1 MRLKP
6 EEITDAVAELQAAS
20 GRRRIGAAEAGH
32 GFTNEWCFFFKP
44 SITAAVARPGL
55 KNAVGLALDLFD
67 HHGMTVIEA
76 HAISPGYMDTH
87 HLSLRNYRELVE
99 LAMYAS
105 TLAADSPVLQA
116 APDFDRVLGAYEALA
131 KLELDIPE
139 LSRLWYSAV
148 HYYRL
153 GRAVIAAVVPLEGE
167 RVLLVNGF
175 IPGQVSTYG
184 QPGTVT
190 VVLRLASD
198 LTWSAARHRVL
209 GATNPADAVPGSF
222 RYELWAR
229 REEIGL
235 PRVDFNWNGAHL
247 SAGPLEAIYELQLLT
262 SDDQTNLRPLSD
274 FSFGRRLLDSHA
286 LRENVEALIP
296 QHLPGSTVDERTA
309 RLYVQAREAVEDRD
323 EPEAITVLEKIMH
336 SVGRAPEPESHG
348 HR

>member
-1 MRLKP
+1 
-6 EEITDAVAELQAAS
+6 
-20 GRRRIGAAEAGH
+20 
-32 GFTNEWCFFFKP
+32 
-44 SITAAVARPGL
+44 
-55 KNAVGLALDLFD
+55 
-67 HHGMTVIEA
+67 
-76 HAISPGYMDTH
+76 
-87 HLSLRNYRELVE
+87 
-99 LAMYAS
+99 MYAS
-105 TLAADSPVLQA
+105 TLAADSPVLRA

-131 KLELDIPE
+131 KLDLDIPE

-153 GRAVIAAVVPLEGE
+153 GRAVIGAVVPIEGE
-167 RVLLVNGF
+167 RFLLVNGF
-175 IPGQVSTYG
+175 IAGQVSTYG

-198 LTWSAARHRVL
+198 LRWSAARHRLL

-229 REEIGL
+229 REEIRL

-274 FSFGRRLLDSHA
+274 FRFGRRLLDSRA

-296 QHLPGSTVDERTA
+296 HAALAWQHGRRADRTA
-309 RLYVQAREAVEDRD
+309 LRPSQRGGREPRR
-323 EPEAITVLEKIMH
+323 T
-336 SVGRAPEPESHG
+336 
-348 HR
+348 